1 MYGQTKAV
9 TIMKSLTFHFLFLI
23 TLALCGQIQSAKAQN
38 QPPSCTCCAFD
49 EVDTQH
55 LGSIAR
61 IAPDTAKG
69 QRMNIKG
76 RVFLSDGKTPAA
88 NVLMYFYHTNSQGKY
103 AKIGTEN
110 RSSYA
115 WWHGYCRGWLKTNDK
130 GGYEI
135 RTIKPAPYP
144 NGKEPTHIHFDVKAP
159 TQKICY
165 NMADFLFRGDPFL
178 TESYEYKMEMASGFL
193 RYGGV
198 ELKAQNGVLVGKR
211 DIVLHPFY
219 DKEARF
225 SGLLKGTE
233 CPAFD
238 PIHVWGPDKGTKAC
252 PMCKYG
258 IRSKGVMIWVNKDID
273 KLGAIAQ
280 RLEAEMKQKGM
291 NEARTFIIY
300 TNPERKSN
308 PEVEQLLSNFA
319 RKNKLQNVALAYVPH
334 VSDRSTAFLYRINP
348 LVFNT
353 LIFYNK
359 RHVTE
364 NSVNA
369 TANQTE
375 EIMKKLN

>member
-1 MYGQTKAV
+1 
-9 TIMKSLTFHFLFLI
+9 MKFGRTFHFFFLI
-23 TLALCGQIQSAKAQN
+23 TLSLCGQNQSVKAQN
-38 QPPSCTCCAFD
+38 QPPSCNCCAFE
-49 EVDTQH
+49 EVKSEKLTH
-55 LGSIAR
+55 ITR

-69 QRMNIKG
+69 QRMNIQG

-130 GGYEI
+130 GEYEI

-144 NGKEPTHIHFDVKAP
+144 NGKELAHIHFDIKAP
-159 TQKICY
+159 TQKVCY
-165 NMADFLFRGDPFL
+165 NMADFLFTGDPFL

-198 ELKAQNGVLVGKR
+198 ELKAQNGVLAGKR

-238 PIHVWGPDKGTKAC
+238 PLHVWGPDKGTKAC

-258 IRSKGVMIWVNKDID
+258 IRSKGVMIWVNKNIEG
-273 KLGAIAQ
+273 LGEVAQ

-300 TNPERKSN
+300 TNPDRKSKS
-308 PEVEQLLSNFA
+308 EVEQLLSDFA
-319 RKNKLQNVALAYVPH
+319 RKNNLQNVALAHVPH

-348 LVFNT
+348 LVDHTFI
-353 LIFYNK
+353 LYNK
-359 RHVTE
+359 RRVTG
-364 NSVNA
+364 NFVNLA
-369 TANQTE
+369 TNQTDVLL
-375 EIMKKLN
+375 KKIGLD